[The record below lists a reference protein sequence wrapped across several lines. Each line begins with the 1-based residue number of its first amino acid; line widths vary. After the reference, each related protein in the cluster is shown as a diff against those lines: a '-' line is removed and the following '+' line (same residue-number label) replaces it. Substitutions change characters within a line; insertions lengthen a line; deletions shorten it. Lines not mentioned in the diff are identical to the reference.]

1 MSQAAGT
8 DHGRGTARAGSAAP
22 AHPAVPR
29 APRGGRLRRGVRFAW
44 TIATLVV
51 VQAIVC
57 GVAVSPVI
65 ALWAPL
71 LAWAAR
77 SPVAGIAAVSFAA
90 IPSYALFAITLM
102 FASAVATR
110 ATGWRTRPDAKLR
123 LADLD
128 WPLLDW
134 VRYMVATHIVRLFA
148 GTLFR
153 GTPIWSAYL
162 RLNGARVGRRVYV
175 NSLAVSD
182 HNLLEF
188 GDDVVIG
195 GDVHLS
201 GHTVEGGYVKTG
213 RVCLRN
219 HVTIGLGSVIGIG
232 ATIGPDVQ
240 IGALSLVPKHVTLD
254 TRGVYVGVPARRL
267 ADRSEPREGDPGAA
281 DPN

>member
-1 MSQAAGT
+1 M
-8 DHGRGTARAGSAAP
+8 
-22 AHPAVPR
+22 
-29 APRGGRLRRGVRFAW
+29 RRGVRFAW

>member
-1 MSQAAGT
+1 MTDTHDDRLATSTAEPAAE
-8 DHGRGTARAGSAAP
+8 S
-22 AHPAVPR
+22 
-29 APRGGRLRRGVRFAW
+29 APRSRKGGAPGGTVRVAW
-44 TIATLVV
+44 TVATLVV
-51 VQAIVC
+51 VQAVVC
-57 GVAVSPVI
+57 GVAVLPVV
-65 ALWAPL
+65 AAWAPL
-71 LAWAAR
+71 LAWIAED
-77 SPVAGIAAVSFAA
+77 PVPGIVALSFAA

-110 ATGWRTRPDAKLR
+110 VTGWRTPPDANLR

-153 GTPIWSAYL
+153 GTPIWSTYL

-219 HVTIGLGSVIGIG
+219 QVTIGLGSVIGIG

-240 IGALSLVPKHVTLD
+240 VGALSLVPKNVTLD
-254 TRGVYVGVPARRL
+254 RSGVYVGVPARHL
-267 ADRSEPREGDPGAA
+267 ADRSDSPAAASDGGAPA
-281 DPN
+281 